1 MNHSY
6 SLLYNKRE
14 RVAFGG
20 LWSSPASGALS
31 LVLLLLTVLLFGL
44 LTLPSAAYAV
54 SSDGTSDTAASVTA
68 TAVTGDEGAKLKV
81 PPTSFEAYEAQRASK
96 KGRKKKGPPAPVL
109 EAKDYPE
116 VEGISPRVTVWLAA
130 QMHLWFAAFVL
141 AVPIFV
147 LILEAIG
154 MLTGDRRYDRTAY
167 EFIRVSITAYS
178 ITAITGGLLLL
189 SLIVFYPA
197 VMGYMSSV
205 FSSSMLGY
213 GLLFFVESITLYI
226 YYYGWG
232 VMNDGG
238 GLKRLHL
245 LIGLLLNISG
255 TALMFIANAWVTFMM
270 SPAGVDKFGALK
282 GGVFAAI
289 NNHLW
294 HPMNLHRFVANIAYG
309 GSIVGAYAAY
319 KYLSSRTEASRA
331 HYDWMGYTASF
342 IAIGALLPIPFA
354 GYWLTAEIYSYSQQ
368 MGITLM
374 GGVFGWLFIV
384 QAVLIGALFLAANY
398 YLWCGMGRT
407 EGGARYTRYIKYIAV
422 VLVLSFLV
430 WFTPHNLVLT
440 ATETS
445 ALGGQYHPWL
455 KSLGLMPAKNTAVN
469 IMVIFTYISFL
480 LYRRAGKAST
490 APWAKQ
496 ATAVEVGLFGAAIAN
511 ILFLGV
517 YYGYYTDN
525 VYKVVSSV
533 PQVLTTLVVIVGS
546 LIIEWAIF
554 RRSNTVGGF
563 KWGRMPD
570 RSQYALVLIAVSFT
584 WLMGLMGFV
593 RSAIRQNWHVYSIMK
608 DASAE
613 AYTPSI
619 AYAARVVSVGTII
632 FMALIIFIF
641 WLSSLGKRDEI
652 EG

>member
-1 MNHSY
+1 MGNRLDLSHHINSR
-6 SLLYNKRE
+6 SRAGLGIFFCPG
-14 RVAFGG
+14 VAV
-20 LWSSPASGALS
+20 P
-31 LVLLLLTVLLFGL
+31 LLLLLSILFL
-44 LTLPSAAYAV
+44 QVIPAHAFSAETQVAQV
-54 SSDGTSDTAASVTA
+54 SSTVESGAVKAVEGVEVKDKASELIKSYKA
-68 TAVTGDEGAKLKV
+68 GK
-81 PPTSFEAYEAQRASK
+81 SK
-96 KGRKKKGPPAPVL
+96 RLKKGPPAPAL
-109 EAKDYPE
+109 EAKDYPV
-116 VEGISPRVTVWLAA
+116 VEGVSPRVTVWLAA

-147 LILEAIG
+147 LILEVIG
-154 MLTGDRRYDRTAY
+154 MVTGDSRYDRTAY

-189 SLIVFYPA
+189 SLVVFYPA
-197 VMGYMSSV
+197 LMGYLSSV
-205 FSSSMLGY
+205 FGSTMLGY
-213 GLLFFVESITLYI
+213 GLLFFIESITLYI

-232 VMNDGG
+232 IMNDGG

-245 LIGLLLNISG
+245 FVGLLLNMSG

-270 SPAGVDKFGALK
+270 SPAGVDKMGAFQ

-294 HPMNLHRFVANIAYG
+294 SPMNLHRFVANIAYG

-319 KYLSSRTEASRA
+319 QYLSSKSQASRA
-331 HYDWMGYTASF
+331 HYDWMGYTASL

-374 GGVFGWLFIV
+374 GGVFGWLFII

-398 YLWCGMGRT
+398 YLWCGMGRA
-407 EGGARYTRYIKYIAV
+407 EGGNRYTGYIKYIAI

-430 WFTPHNLVLT
+430 WFTPHNIVLT
-440 ATETS
+440 ASETS

-455 KSLGLMPAKNTAVN
+455 KALGLMPAKNTAVN

-480 LYRRAGKAST
+480 LYRRSGKAST
-490 APWAKQ
+490 VPWAST
-496 ATAVEVGLFGAAIAN
+496 ATAVEVGLFGAAILN
-511 ILFLGV
+511 IIFLGV

-525 VYKVVSSV
+525 VYKVVSSI
-533 PQVLTTLVVIVGS
+533 PQVMTTLTVILLS
-546 LIIEWAIF
+546 LCIEWLIF
-554 RRSNTVGGF
+554 RRAERAGGF
-563 KWGRMPD
+563 TWGRMPD

-608 DASAE
+608 DNSPE

-619 AYAARVVSVGTII
+619 AYAARVVSFGTIV

-641 WLSSLGKRDEI
+641 WLSSLGKGE
-652 EG
+652 ENKV